1 MLLWI
6 YVVKKQKPMNI
17 QKITPFL
24 WFEKG
29 GEDAAKYYCTVFK
42 NSKITSTNSW
52 VTQFE
57 LEGLT
62 LCILSAGP
70 KNKLD
75 EAFSLSISCDTQEE
89 IDYYWNRFV
98 GDGGE
103 ESMCGWCTD
112 KYGVSWQVVP
122 SMLGKLIG
130 DPVKG
135 PKVMASF
142 MKMKKMIIADLDLG

>member
-1 MLLWI
+1 M
-6 YVVKKQKPMNI
+6 YT

-29 GEDAAKYYCTVFK
+29 GDEAAKYYTTVFK
-42 NSKITSTNSW
+42 NARIIQSNPM
-52 VTQFE
+52 VTEFE
-57 LEGLT
+57 LEGLR

-70 KNKLD
+70 QFKLN
-75 EAFSLSISCDTQEE
+75 EAFSLSVPCDTQEE

-103 ESMCGWCTD
+103 ESMCGWCKD
-112 KYGVSWQVVP
+112 KYGVWWQIVP
-122 SMLGKLIG
+122 SMLGTWMS

-135 PKVMASF
+135 PRVMQAF
-142 MKMKKMIIADLDLG
+142 LKMKKFIIADLENV

>member
-1 MLLWI
+1 MTT
-6 YVVKKQKPMNI
+6 
-17 QKITPFL
+17 QKITPFM
-24 WFEKG
+24 WFEKD
-29 GEDAAKYYCTVFK
+29 GEEAAKYYCSIFR
-42 NSKITSTNSW
+42 NSKIITTNAW

-62 LCILSAGP
+62 LCILSGGP
-70 KNKLD
+70 QFKLD
-75 EAFSLSISCDTQEE
+75 EAFSLSIPCDTQEE

-103 ESMCGWCTD
+103 ESMCGWCKD

-122 SMLGKLIG
+122 AKLSAFMS

-135 PKVMASF
+135 ERVMASF
-142 MKMKKMIIADLDLG
+142 MKMKKMIIADLDID

>member
-1 MLLWI
+1 
-6 YVVKKQKPMNI
+6 MNK

-29 GEDAAKYYCTVFK
+29 GEEAAKYYCSVFK
-42 NSKITSTNSW
+42 NSKIISTNAW

-62 LCILSAGP
+62 LCILSGGP
-70 KNKLD
+70 QFKLD
-75 EAFSLSISCDTQEE
+75 EAFSLSVPCGTQEE
-89 IDYYWNRFV
+89 IDYYWNKFV

-103 ESMCGWCTD
+103 ESMCGWCKD
-112 KYGVSWQVVP
+112 KFGVSWQVVP
-122 SMLGKLIG
+122 SQLSTFMS

-135 PKVMASF
+135 QRVMASF
-142 MKMKKMIIADLDLG
+142 MKMKKMIIADLDMD

>member
-1 MLLWI
+1 MSL
-6 YVVKKQKPMNI
+6 

-29 GEDAAKYYCTVFK
+29 GEEAAKHYCSVFS
-42 NSKITSTNSW
+42 NSKIISTNAW

-62 LCILSAGP
+62 LCILSGGP
-70 KNKLD
+70 QFKLD
-75 EAFSLSISCDTQEE
+75 EAFSLSIPCDTQEE
-89 IDYYWNRFV
+89 IDYYWNKFV

-103 ESMCGWCTD
+103 ESMCGWCKD
-112 KYGVSWQVVP
+112 KFGVSWQVVP
-122 SMLGKLIG
+122 SQLSTFMS

-135 PKVMASF
+135 QRVMAAF
-142 MKMKKMIIADLDLG
+142 MKMKKMIIADLDID